1 MSDIT
6 EKEEAMLRTRL
17 EEGER
22 RWNAAETT
30 FRMHQKTPPMAD
42 TWDDV
47 AERRAAVEAAR
58 IAVLES
64 PAAMAERHRAQ
75 GTQPEQ
81 TIAGVWHG
89 LAELDRRL
97 DAMEAEAATQK
108 AIRLSQRSS
117 DPGVYQCIDE
127 LGRRLD
133 VVETEIQRATAPTI
147 TVHRPDEAIERQF
160 IAHGAR
166 LERAEIATLIRVQA
180 SKATGRGQNRL
191 KAELHLIAKLIE
203 ERDR

>member
-6 EKEEAMLRTRL
+6 EKEEAMLRMRL
-17 EEGER
+17 EEGEAKLRLHLKTPDELLQRLQEGER

-81 TIAGVWHG
+81 TLAGVWHG

-97 DAMEAEAATQK
+97 DAME
-108 AIRLSQRSS
+108 
-117 DPGVYQCIDE
+117 
-127 LGRRLD
+127 RRLT
-133 VVETEIQRATAPTI
+133 VPTV
-147 TVHRPDEAIERQF
+147 TVHHPDEATERQF

-166 LERAEIATLIRVQA
+166 LERAEIASLIRARA

-203 ERDR
+203 ERGR